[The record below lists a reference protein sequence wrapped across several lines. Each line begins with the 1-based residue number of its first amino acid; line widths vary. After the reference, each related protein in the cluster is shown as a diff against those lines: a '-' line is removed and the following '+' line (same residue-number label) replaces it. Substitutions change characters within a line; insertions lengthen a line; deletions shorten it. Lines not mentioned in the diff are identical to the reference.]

1 MSVKRPSFEKD
12 EIENA
17 INIAPLIDIIF
28 ILLLFF
34 IVTMVFS
41 DRTVLSIKSP
51 QASQSEV
58 VRSDN
63 LTVSISEEGKF
74 YFKSSM
80 MSLSELEKNL
90 SETSFDEHTKL
101 IIEADSKVSVDI
113 LVSLMDSVKKVGLEN
128 IYISTDKVDE

>member
-12 EIENA
+12 DIENA

-51 QASQSEV
+51 QASQSEI

-63 LTVSISEEGKF
+63 LTVSINEEGKI
-74 YFKSSM
+74 YFKSAM
-80 MSLSELEKNL
+80 MSLSELEKIL
-90 SETSFDEHTKL
+90 SETSFDEQTKL
-101 IIEADSKVSVDI
+101 IIEADSKVSVDM

-128 IYISTDKVDE
+128 IYISTDKIDE